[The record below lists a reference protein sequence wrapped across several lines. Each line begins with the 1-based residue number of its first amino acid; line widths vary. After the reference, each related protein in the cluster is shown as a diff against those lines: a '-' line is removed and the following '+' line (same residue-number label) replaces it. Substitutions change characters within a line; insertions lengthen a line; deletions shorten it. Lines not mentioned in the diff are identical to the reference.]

1 MYETTEEFVL
11 DVETLEVGEDAEYG
25 SFTTG
30 HGVHELA
37 SSGEFSGTSYM
48 V

>member
-1 MYETTEEFVL
+1 MKDINEELAL
-11 DVETLEVGEDAEYG
+11 DVETLEIGEDVDYG

-37 SSGEFSGTSYM
+37 SSDYRTASYM

>member
-1 MYETTEEFVL
+1 MQHIDEELAL
-11 DVETLEVGEDAEYG
+11 DVETLETGEDADYG

-37 SSGEFSGTSYM
+37 SSYYTYGSYM